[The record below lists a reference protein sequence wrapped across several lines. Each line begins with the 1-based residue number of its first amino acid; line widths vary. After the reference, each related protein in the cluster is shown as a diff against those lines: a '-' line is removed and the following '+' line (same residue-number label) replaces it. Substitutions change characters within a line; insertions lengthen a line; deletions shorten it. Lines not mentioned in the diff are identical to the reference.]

1 MEKILI
7 SGVRK
12 SFSVKPRGDAARRE
26 ETAELLALDGVDL
39 SVREGEFV
47 TLVGPSGSGKSVL
60 LDIVGGLA
68 PASGGSVR
76 IDGVEIRGP
85 ARNSAYVFQ
94 HYALF
99 PWRGALANV
108 EYPLELR
115 GVGKAERREKARRL
129 LALFGLSDFGDRYP
143 HQLSGGMQQRVAIA
157 RALASDPEVLL
168 MDEPFA
174 ALDAQTRELLQGELL
189 RIWENIHT
197 TVIFVTHSIDEAV
210 FLADRVAVMT
220 ARPGGVK
227 TIIDIDLPR
236 PRRDD
241 IRSSEEFNVYRR
253 KVWEAMNDEVAR
265 SQREQ
270 DYTLESARLS

>member
-1 MEKILI
+1 
-7 SGVRK
+7 
-12 SFSVKPRGDAARRE
+12 
-26 ETAELLALDGVDL
+26 
-39 SVREGEFV
+39 
-47 TLVGPSGSGKSVL
+47 
-60 LDIVGGLA
+60 
-68 PASGGSVR
+68 
-76 IDGVEIRGP
+76 
-85 ARNSAYVFQ
+85 
-94 HYALF
+94 
-99 PWRGALANV
+99 
-108 EYPLELR
+108 
-115 GVGKAERREKARRL
+115 
-129 LALFGLSDFGDRYP
+129 
-143 HQLSGGMQQRVAIA
+143 
-157 RALASDPEVLL
+157 